1 MNHVAKTVILGLLLS
16 AAVSGAQAAGHQ
28 HGEMMSAAP
37 AAGQVQVISTTGE
50 VKTIDM
56 ESKKV
61 TIDHDAIPALNWP
74 PMTMRFTITPQTQLN
89 AIKPGDK
96 VTFTFIQ
103 QGGLSLL
110 QDIHVN

>member
-1 MNHVAKTVILGLLLS
+1 MNHVAKTVIFGLLLS
-16 AAVSGAQAAGHQ
+16 AAASGTQAAEHQ
-28 HGEMMSAAP
+28 HGEMMPAAP
-37 AAGQVQVISTTGE
+37 AAGQAQAISAIGE

-61 TIDHDAIPALNWP
+61 TIDHDAIPALSWP
-74 PMTMRFTITPQTQLN
+74 PMTMRFTITPQTRLN

-96 VTFTFIQ
+96 VAFTFIQ
-103 QGGLSLL
+103 QGNLSLL